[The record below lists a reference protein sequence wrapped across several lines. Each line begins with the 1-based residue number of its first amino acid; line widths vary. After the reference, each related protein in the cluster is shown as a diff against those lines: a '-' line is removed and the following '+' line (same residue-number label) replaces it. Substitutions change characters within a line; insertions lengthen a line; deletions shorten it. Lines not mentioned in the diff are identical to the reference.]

1 MLQATYK
8 DNTYTFYVTLK
19 DAEQYIDGVR
29 FDVPIVGDRY
39 LFKFTNDMSG
49 EVKWSYGKLITINNR
64 YAELQVSNSSLADES
79 VYDGKV
85 NFEPNGFWKYE
96 IFWMYDNIKGGTPLD
111 CRLFNPSETGTW
123 EATNLG
129 GTVKNI
135 GTLDVDVFELNNLP
149 EDTYYIKEYSTC
161 EPPPAFVDPSSVNTL
176 TQVLSRVLCAT
187 SKRDLLFTQVV
198 RNKET
203 TSFHINSVATIG
215 QEIRFVSSTRTYS
228 HIVTTLPE
236 SFVMT
241 VETGSGVED
250 SKEYQVYVYN
260 GSSLVFQYNN
270 AIAVRNPQQFRG
282 GYIMASNNEW
292 ENTSCGTIVNGNIFF
307 TWNKT
312 GNSPNSGYIT
322 EYEAPIEIG
331 KLLIGEPQG
340 DEQVQYKQHEAPND
354 TNYIYND

>member
-79 VYDGKV
+79 VYNSKV
-85 NFEPNGFWKYE
+85 NFEPNGYWKYE
-96 IFWMYDNIKGGTPLD
+96 IFWIYDGQKVGSPTECD
-111 CRLFNPSETGTW
+111 LFNPSAKGTW
-123 EATNLG
+123 EATNAAG
-129 GTVKNI
+129 VVQGS
-135 GTLDVDVFELNNLP
+135 GALDVDVEEITGLSADVFE
-149 EDTYYIKEYSTC
+149 IQEYSTC
-161 EPPPAFVDPSSVNTL
+161 VPPPAYILPSPENTI
-176 TQVLSRVLCAT
+176 TQTITNVLCAT
-187 SKRDLLFTQVV
+187 SKRDILFTQVV

-203 TSFHINSVATIG
+203 TSFHIDSIATIG
-215 QEIRFVSSTRTYS
+215 YEVRFVSDTRTYS
-228 HIVTTLPE
+228 HIITTLPE
-236 SFVMT
+236 SFVIT

-250 SKEYQVYVYN
+250 SKEYEVSVYS
-260 GSSLVFQYNN
+260 GSSLVLQYNN

-292 ENTSCGTIVNGNIFF
+292 ENVSCGTVVDGSIFF

-322 EYEAPIEIG
+322 EYEAPLEIG